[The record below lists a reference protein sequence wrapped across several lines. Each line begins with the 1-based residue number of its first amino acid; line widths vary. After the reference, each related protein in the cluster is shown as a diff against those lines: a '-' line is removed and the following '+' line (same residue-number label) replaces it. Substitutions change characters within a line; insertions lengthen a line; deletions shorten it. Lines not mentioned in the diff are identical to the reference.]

1 MSSLWRR
8 VLIVFGIV
16 ILAAGGVFAFI
27 YFNPEARRER
37 EEAEDTRRFLNNL
50 EALKQESARDI
61 YGGQTPEETLNLFI
75 AALRS
80 GDVVAAAKFFEG
92 EPDFDTGY
100 LSWEKFERELRRI
113 QTDGNVMEFADD
125 LEEYDRTSTDDMG
138 IGYFTYLDDDGEGSF
153 QLVIRRNQYS
163 GIWKIEDIF

>member
-27 YFNPEARRER
+27 YFNPEAHRER

-92 EPDFDTGY
+92 EPDFETGH
-100 LSWEKFERELRRI
+100 LSWKKFEEGLKKI
-113 QTDGNVMEFADD
+113 QTRGNLARFADD
-125 LEEYDRTSTDDMG
+125 LEGYDEISSSSPSDAWVF
-138 IGYFTYLDDDGEGSF
+138 YKNEDGERDGE
-153 QLVIRRNQYS
+153 LHMTVNVNS
-163 GIWKIEDIF
+163 GIWKIGNIF